1 MGDKMVDIFL
11 LPGDYFVGD
20 GQHRVRTVVGSCVAV
35 TLWHPRRRIG
45 AMAHFLLPGYQ
56 RRRAGGGAPAIYGAD
71 AVPLL
76 VKGLER
82 LRVPV
87 RECQAKVFGG
97 GAMFGELMKSSDVGR
112 QNGDCAR
119 DLLRQHGIALVS
131 ESLYGAGHRQ
141 VIFNVRSGEVLCR
154 QMHPDA
160 VPALPGRLP
169 A

>member
-1 MGDKMVDIFL
+1 MSDKMVDIFL

-20 GQHRVRTVVGSCVAV
+20 SQHRVRTVVGSCVAV
-35 TLWHPRRRIG
+35 TLWHPVRRVG
-45 AMAHFLLPGYQ
+45 AMAHFLLPGDQ
-56 RRRAGGGAPAIYGAD
+56 RRRTAAAATYGAD

-82 LRVPV
+82 LRIPV

-97 GAMFGELMKSSDVGR
+97 GAMFGELMRHSDVGR
-112 QNGDCAR
+112 KNGDCAR
-119 DLLRQHGIALVS
+119 DLLRQHGIAVVS
-131 ESLYGAGHRQ
+131 ESLYGEGHRQ

-154 QMHPDA
+154 QMQPGL
-160 VPALPGRLP
+160 VPALPARAL